1 MAEENFDK
9 LLEQSSQTDFQV
21 LLGAKEDAKRKV
33 LEEATPANLAAL
45 DKATRMLEA
54 HRMGKAL
61 KDKEAKGQVD
71 RWKSKADVLAY
82 LQAAGWDI
90 EKSTFYNHSKPEHK
104 DGGKLNKVKG
114 WYLKTHVD
122 AYANQYLVKV
132 DGAGVADEGQ
142 TALQKEKLQGEVR
155 YQDVRTQK
163 AQLELD
169 ILRGKYFPIDQFDLE
184 LAGRAGVLDSSFRH
198 LIQSR
203 AQEVVALVGGDQQKA
218 QDLVNYMLGKWDGML
233 AEYASNKEFQV
244 IVKPKVTEERT

>member
-54 HRMGKAL
+54 HRMGKAI

-71 RWKSKADVLAY
+71 RWKTKADVLTY
-82 LQAAGWDI
+82 LVAQGWDI
-90 EKSTFYNHSKPEHK
+90 EKSTFYNHSNPGHK
-104 DGGKLNKVKG
+104 DGGRLNKIKG
-114 WYLKTHVD
+114 WYQKNHVD
-122 AYANQYLVKV
+122 AYAKQYLTKL

-142 TALQKEKLQGEVR
+142 TALQKEKLQGEVN
-155 YQDVRTQK
+155 YQSVRTQK

-184 LAGRAGVLDSSFRH
+184 LAGRAGVINSSFEH
-198 LIQSR
+198 LVQSR
-203 AQEVVALVGGDQQKA
+203 VQEMVALVGGDQQKA
-218 QDLVNYMLGKWDGML
+218 QELVSYLKEKWGEML
-233 AEYASNKEFQV
+233 AEYASTKEFQV
-244 IVKPKVTEERT
+244 IVKQKEQG